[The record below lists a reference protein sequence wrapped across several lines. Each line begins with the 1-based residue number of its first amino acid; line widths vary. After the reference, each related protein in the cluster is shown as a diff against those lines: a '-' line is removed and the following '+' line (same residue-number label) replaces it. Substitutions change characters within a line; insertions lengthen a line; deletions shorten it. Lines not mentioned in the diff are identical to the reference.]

1 MSLLEPHLSLGLAP
15 IILTI
20 VILLAIL
27 TCLVTMVTK
36 VSLVN
41 LVANTNPVYA
51 PMLHEELN
59 INLNLLS
66 LVIQKVFSF
75 ENQRFFVGA
84 PAWKLGSRT
93 HLLEFQV

>member
-1 MSLLEPHLSLGLAP
+1 MWLLEPNLILGLVP

-20 VILLAIL
+20 VILVAIL
-27 TCLVTMVTK
+27 TKVTK

-59 INLNLLS
+59 INLNLS
-66 LVIQKVFSF
+66 IFSDTKSA
-75 ENQRFFVGA
+75 FF
-84 PAWKLGSRT
+84 
-93 HLLEFQV
+93 

>member
-1 MSLLEPHLSLGLAP
+1 MWLLEPHLILGLVP

-27 TCLVTMVTK
+27 TLVTK

-41 LVANTNPVYA
+41 LVANSNPVYA

-59 INLNLLS
+59 INLNLS
-66 LVIQKVFSF
+66 IFSDTKKDTF
-75 ENQRFFVGA
+75 
-84 PAWKLGSRT
+84 
-93 HLLEFQV
+93 

>member
-1 MSLLEPHLSLGLAP
+1 MWLLEPNLILGLVP

-20 VILLAIL
+20 VILVAIL
-27 TCLVTMVTK
+27 TKVTK

-59 INLNLLS
+59 INLNLFIFS
-66 LVIQKVFSF
+66 DTKSVFF
-75 ENQRFFVGA
+75 
-84 PAWKLGSRT
+84 
-93 HLLEFQV
+93 